1 MVGRPGPFLSG
12 LFQLLFDPHH
22 FDELA
27 DKIRDAASQ
36 GTLVYVLSH
45 ERLLDVLFLNAA
57 LLHHRLPLAA
67 FVHVVSLW
75 FLQPFRTLWAL
86 VRRRPRSEADMFEAA
101 LRSGHSALIF
111 LRKKAAGPTVNSVG
125 VGHELFERILEIREE
140 LPRPVI
146 FVPLYIMWGHHS
158 VRPGLRGS
166 AVGKVFGSPE
176 APGRVRSTFQFL
188 VYLRRRVAVLA
199 DPLFL
204 DEFVTEHRGERMQ
217 VQSWRLRW
225 TLGSRLERRR
235 IVLLGPR
242 RKGPRVIR
250 SEILGSERV
259 RDALARFA
267 EEEGVSQAAVRARA
281 ESYLKEMETVIEP
294 WGLRFLRELMS
305 TVFRRMF
312 TTVEVSDE
320 VLEMIRAA
328 TQKGPVLYMPSH
340 KSHVDYLMVSWIVGH
355 NGISVPLIAAG
366 INLSFWPL
374 GPIFRHSGA
383 FFLRRSFR
391 SNRLYAFIFAEY
403 LAKMLS
409 EGYSME
415 FFIEGGRSRTGKV
428 LPPKLGILRWIAR
441 AAVENRIP
449 ECFLLPIDLSYDR
462 IVETRSY
469 AKELAGAKKRK
480 EDMGDVLRAGKVL
493 GSTFGRVVM
502 YAGKPYGLK
511 EALAEA
517 GAVPGCSE
525 DVFNA
530 AVVRIAHRVVYDI
543 SRLVRVSPT
552 ALASAA
558 LLASGR
564 RAVPRGFVMAASRF
578 YAQRIVSLG
587 GQLAPGVLEAAVDEE
602 DWARLIDSALDLLVR
617 EGSVSYRPGLED
629 IHYRIEDDNRP
640 ILAYY
645 RNNFINLLVAE
656 ALVSRALLS
665 LGGSDRPVS
674 FKDLRRATLEL
685 SRLLKREFVYQVGA
699 TFDVIF
705 SDTLAAMEGWAIE
718 ILPPEEGELRH
729 VRMVEKGKRHVELL
743 SSLVADFCEGYWS
756 AYKGLEVLLD
766 GPMGRKLL
774 ERRLHDR
781 ALRDFQMGLVTRR
794 EACIRTM
801 FRSAMDLWLD
811 QGVCV
816 TAPGK
821 SRHGV
826 PLALAEDKADPELL
840 SRMARAIEPFALG
853 RPLESDREGAG
864 RDSSE
869 TASA

>member
-1 MVGRPGPFLSG
+1 MVEDPGPLVSS
-12 LFQLLFDPHH
+12 LFQVAFDPHR
-22 FDELA
+22 FDEVA
-27 DKIRDAASQ
+27 EKIRDAASR
-36 GTLVYVLSH
+36 GTVVYVLSH

-57 LLHHRLPLAA
+57 LLYHRLPLAA

-75 FLQPFRTLWAL
+75 FLQPLRVVWAL
-86 VRRRPRSEADMFEAA
+86 VRRRPRSEADMLEAA
-101 LRSGHSALIF
+101 LRSGRSALLF
-111 LRKKAAGPTVNSVG
+111 LRKKSRGPTWNSVG
-125 VGHELFERILEIREE
+125 VGHELFQRVLEIREE
-140 LPRPVI
+140 LPRPVV
-146 FVPLYIMWGHHS
+146 FVPLFVLWGHHS
-158 VRPGLRGS
+158 TRPGLRGS
-166 AVGKVFGSPE
+166 AMGKLFGPPE
-176 APGRVRSTFQFL
+176 APGRLRSTFQFL
-188 VYLRRRVAVLA
+188 VYLRRQIVALA
-199 DPLFL
+199 DTLFL
-204 DEFVTEHRGERMQ
+204 DEFVAEQGERRLQ
-217 VQSWRLRW
+217 AQAWRLRW

-242 RKGPRVIR
+242 RKGAFAIR
-250 SEILGSERV
+250 AEMLASDRV
-259 RDALARFA
+259 RKALAEFA
-267 EEEGVSQAAVRARA
+267 KEEGVSEQVIRARA
-281 ESYLKEMETVIEP
+281 DAYLKEIGTVIEP
-294 WGLRFLRELMS
+294 WGLRFLRDMMS
-305 TVFRRMF
+305 PVFRRMF
-312 TTVEVSDE
+312 TSIEVSDE
-320 VLEMIRAA
+320 VLDMIRD
-328 TQKGPVLYMPSH
+328 TNQKGPLLYLPSH
-340 KSHVDYLMVSWIVGH
+340 KSHVDYLMVSWLMGH

-428 LPPKLGILRWIAR
+428 LPPKMGILRWIAR

-449 ECFLLPIDLSYDR
+449 ECYLLPIDLSYDR

-493 GSTFGRVVM
+493 GSSFGRVVM
-502 YAGKPYGLK
+502 YAAKPYGLK
-511 EALAEA
+511 DALAAA

-530 AVVRIAHRVVYDI
+530 AVSRIAHQVVYDI
-543 SRLVRVSPT
+543 SRQVRVSPT

-564 RAVPRGFVMAASRF
+564 RTVPRGFVLAASKF
-578 YAQRIVSLG
+578 YAQRIVALG
-587 GQLAPGVLEAAVDEE
+587 GHLAPGVLDAAVVDD

-617 EGSVSYRPGLED
+617 EGSVSFRPGLED
-629 IHYRIEDDNRP
+629 LHYRIQDENRP

-656 ALVSRALLS
+656 ALVSRALLA
-665 LGGSDRPVS
+665 LGGRERAVS
-674 FKDLRRATLEL
+674 MKELRRATLEL
-685 SRLLKREFVYQVGA
+685 SRLLKREFVYRVGA

-705 SDTLAAMEGWAIE
+705 SDTLDAMAGWALE
-718 ILPPEEGELRH
+718 FSEPSEEEGSGRKIRL
-729 VRMVEKGKRHVELL
+729 VEKGARHVELL

-756 AYKGLEVLLD
+756 AYRGLSVLLD
-766 GPMGRKLL
+766 GPMGKKLL
-774 ERRLHDR
+774 ERRLSDQ
-781 ALRDFQMGLVTRR
+781 ALRDFELGTITRR

-801 FRSAMDLWLD
+801 FRSAMDLWQDL
-811 QGVCV
+811 GICITV
-816 TAPGK
+816 PGK

-826 PLALAEDKADPELL
+826 PIALAEDKADPKVLAA
-840 SRMARAIEPFALG
+840 MADAIEPFAKG
-853 RPLESDREGAG
+853 RPVV
-864 RDSSE
+864 RDSE
-869 TASA
+869 QTRAASGA